1 MCRLIGELYFVT
13 LGILFTFA
21 PMIAMALVIKFI
33 FF

>member
-1 MCRLIGELYFVT
+1 MCRLIGELYILS

-21 PMIAMALVIKFI
+21 PMIVLALVIKFI